1 MSGWSHPGHTSGWS
15 HSGHTGG
22 RRQQARERRLAG
34 GHPEMPFRVF
44 ERHRLATPGQTCAC
58 DDAVDG
64 WAAMT
69 ARGSD
74 RTNPAVRAEPAGIGT
89 AGARDPLAREV
100 KLLGALLGQVIAEQ
114 AGEPLLTRIEAIR
127 ARAKANRRAPAGTPP
142 SAVIEDL
149 EQLDLATI
157 ETIIRAF
164 GLYFQVINVA
174 EERDRVRVLRRR
186 ERAGRGAPLEDSLAA
201 AIDRLVADG
210 MSAAGI
216 MALVGGLSVA
226 PVLTAHP
233 TEARRRT
240 LLLALRRVARLVERL
255 DDPRLTPGEDR
266 DLRRR
271 LREEITL
278 LWRTAEL
285 RSIAPS
291 PLDEVRSAMV
301 FFDETLFRVTPVVIR
316 ALDGALDRVPRRADA
331 AARRAAR
338 SVPPARPASDSG
350 ETGTRP
356 AGVGTFLHWGSWIG
370 ADRDGNPYVTAELT
384 AQAARIHADHVLR
397 GHEAVVTRLMQTIAP
412 TVPAAR
418 LDRRIARR
426 LVVDEEELP
435 ELMRQLERRFGDEPY
450 RRRLGAMAERLR
462 RTRSALIGA
471 AAPLTGRYR
480 DAAALMTELD
490 ELSQALAADGLV
502 RVAQGDVQDL
512 RWQVETFGFHLAA
525 LELRQHSAV
534 QGAAL
539 RSLEAEPR
547 GEASPEALELLA
559 SLRAVADIQRRFGE
573 AAAGRWIVSFTRG
586 PQDVLDVLALARLAG
601 EGEPGAERTSGFA
614 PGVPRLDIV
623 PLLESAEA
631 LEQAGSI
638 LEALVANPAYR
649 THLAERGDRQEVMLG
664 YSDSNKESGFVAA
677 NWLLYRAQ
685 GELVRVAQRHGLEL
699 TLFHGRGGAIG
710 RGGGPAARAILAQ
723 AAGSIA
729 GRLKLTEQGEVI
741 AANYANPTIARR
753 HLEELAGATLLASAA
768 GHADRHA
775 AAEAHG
781 RPIMDA
787 LASSSAAA
795 YRALVDQP
803 GFADFFRRVTPIEE
817 LAGMRLGSR
826 PARRPGD
833 EEASPIGSLRAI
845 PWVFAWSQ
853 VRLGLPGWYGLG
865 SALEEFRVR
874 HGEAGLARL
883 ASLYQT
889 WPFFESVLDNAE
901 LALARVDLQTAR
913 AYRRLDDGPAA
924 LLAWGAI
931 EAEYGRA
938 TVLLGRVTGRA
949 NLLDGLPLVQR
960 SIHVRAPYLDPLA
973 EIQVHLLAR
982 LRRLGSD
989 DPAGE
994 PVRRLIQLT
1003 VNAIAA
1009 GLQATG

>member
-1 MSGWSHPGHTSGWS
+1 MTSRSG
-15 HSGHTGG
+15 
-22 RRQQARERRLAG
+22 
-34 GHPEMPFRVF
+34 
-44 ERHRLATPGQTCAC
+44 
-58 DDAVDG
+58 
-64 WAAMT
+64 
-69 ARGSD
+69 D
-74 RTNPAVRAEPAGIGT
+74 RANPAVRAEPAGIGT

-114 AGEPLLTRIEAIR
+114 AGEPLLVRIEAIR
-127 ARAKANRRAPAGTPP
+127 ARAKANRRAADGTAP
-142 SAVIEDL
+142 SAVIDDL

-157 ETIIRAF
+157 EMIIRAF

-186 ERAGRGAPLEDSLAA
+186 ERAGRGTPLQNSLAA
-201 AIDRLVADG
+201 AIDQLLADG
-210 MSAAGI
+210 MSPAGI
-216 MALVGGLSVA
+216 NTIVAGLSVA

-240 LLLALRRVARLVERL
+240 LLLALRRIARLVEQL

-266 DLRRR
+266 EVRRHLRA
-271 LREEITL
+271 EVTL

-316 ALDGALDRVPRRADA
+316 ALDGALDRVTQRSAPASGRPAPSA
-331 AARRAAR
+331 AAESRRLAR
-338 SVPPARPASDSG
+338 SAPSARVASDSG

-370 ADRDGNPYVTAELT
+370 ADRDGNPNVTAEVT

-397 GHEAVVTRLMQTIAP
+397 GHEAVVTRLMQTIAS
-412 TVPAAR
+412 TVPAGQ

-426 LVVDEEELP
+426 LLVDEDELP
-435 ELMRQLERRFGDEPY
+435 ELMRQLDRRFPDEPY

-462 RTRSALIGA
+462 RTRSGLMGA

-480 DAAALMTELD
+480 DADAFMTELD
-490 ELSQALAADGLV
+490 ELSAALVADGLE
-502 RVAQGDVQDL
+502 RVAYGEIQDL
-512 RWQVETFGFHLAA
+512 RWQVETFGFHLAD
-525 LELRQHSAV
+525 LEVRQHSAV
-534 QGAAL
+534 QAAAL
-539 RSLEAEPR
+539 RALEAGPPDQA
-547 GEASPEALELLA
+547 GPQALELIA
-559 SLRAVADIQRRFGE
+559 SLRAVAQIQRRFGH
-573 AAAGRWIVSFTRG
+573 ASAGRWIVSFTRG

-601 EGEPGAERTSGFA
+601 QGNPGAERTAGFE
-614 PGVPRLDIV
+614 PGIPRLDIV

-638 LEALVANPAYR
+638 FEALIGDPAYR
-649 THLAERGDRQEVMLG
+649 AHLGERGDRQEVMLG

-685 GELVRVAQRHGLEL
+685 GELVRVARQYSLEL

-753 HLEELAGATLLASAA
+753 HLEELAGATLLASAE
-768 GHADRHA
+768 GHAGRHA

-781 RPIMDA
+781 WPIMDE
-787 LASSSAAA
+787 LATSSEAA
-795 YRALVDQP
+795 YRALVDGP

-833 EEASPIGSLRAI
+833 EEASPIASLRAI

-865 SALEEFRVR
+865 SALEGFRVG
-874 HGEAGLARL
+874 HGEAGLPSLARL
-883 ASLYQT
+883 YRT
-889 WPFFESVLDNAE
+889 WPFFESILDNAE
-901 LALARVDLQTAR
+901 LALARVDLRTAR
-913 AYRRLDDGPAA
+913 AYHRLDDGPAA
-924 LLAWGAI
+924 AVAWSAI
-931 EAEYGRA
+931 EGEYERA
-938 TVLLGRVTGRA
+938 TALLGRVTGRA
-949 NLLDGLPLVQR
+949 NLLDGLPVVRR
-960 SIHVRAPYLDPLA
+960 SLNVRAPYLDPLA
-973 EIQVHLLAR
+973 EIQVNLLAR
-982 LRRLGSD
+982 LRRLAPD

-994 PVRRLIQLT
+994 PVRRLVQLS

>member
-1 MSGWSHPGHTSGWS
+1 
-15 HSGHTGG
+15 
-22 RRQQARERRLAG
+22 
-34 GHPEMPFRVF
+34 
-44 ERHRLATPGQTCAC
+44 
-58 DDAVDG
+58 
-64 WAAMT
+64 MT
-69 ARGSD
+69 ARGSV

-114 AGEPLLTRIEAIR
+114 AGEPLLARIEAIR
-127 ARAKANRRAPAGTPP
+127 TRAKANRRAPDGTPP

-201 AIDRLVADG
+201 AIDQLVADG
-210 MSAAGI
+210 MSPAGI
-216 MALVGGLSVA
+216 RTLVGGLSVV

-266 DLRRR
+266 DLRRG

-331 AARRAAR
+331 ASRRLAR
-338 SVPPARPASDSG
+338 SVPTARPATDSG

-412 TVPAAR
+412 TVPTAR

-426 LVVDEEELP
+426 LVVDEDELP

-471 AAPLTGRYR
+471 AAPLTGRYL
-480 DAAALMTELD
+480 DAAAFMTELD
-490 ELSQALAADGLV
+490 ELAQALIADGLV
-502 RVAQGDVQDL
+502 RVAQGEVQDL

-525 LELRQHSAV
+525 LELRQHSAI
-534 QGAAL
+534 QTAAL
-539 RSLEAEPR
+539 RALEAAPR
-547 GEASPEALELLA
+547 GEAGPEALELLA

-586 PQDVLDVLALARLAG
+586 PQDVLDVLTLARLAG
-601 EGEPGAERTSGFA
+601 EAEPGAERTSGFA

-623 PLLESAEA
+623 PLLESAAA

-638 LEALVANPAYR
+638 LEALVADPAYR
-649 THLAERGDRQEVMLG
+649 AHLAERGDRQEVMLG

-768 GHADRHA
+768 GHAGRHA
-775 AAEAHG
+775 AAEADG
-781 RPIMDA
+781 RPIMEA
-787 LASSSAAA
+787 LASSSALA
-795 YRALVDQP
+795 YQALVDQP

-826 PARRPGD
+826 PARRPGR
-833 EEASPIGSLRAI
+833 EPAAPITSPITSPIGPPIASPSPSPSPSRTIAPIASLRAI

-865 SALEEFRVR
+865 TALEEFRAR
-874 HGEAGLARL
+874 HGEPGLAQL
-883 ASLYQT
+883 AGLYQT
-889 WPFFESVLDNAE
+889 WPFFQSVLDNAE
-901 LALARVDLQTAR
+901 LALARVDLQTAH
-913 AYRRLDDGPAA
+913 AYRRLDDGPGAA
-924 LLAWGAI
+924 LAWGAI

-938 TVLLGRVTGRA
+938 TKLLGRVTGRA

-960 SIHVRAPYLDPLA
+960 SIRVRAPYLDPLA

-982 LRRLGSD
+982 LRRHGPD
-989 DPAGE
+989 DPASE
-994 PVRRLIQLT
+994 PVRRLVQMT